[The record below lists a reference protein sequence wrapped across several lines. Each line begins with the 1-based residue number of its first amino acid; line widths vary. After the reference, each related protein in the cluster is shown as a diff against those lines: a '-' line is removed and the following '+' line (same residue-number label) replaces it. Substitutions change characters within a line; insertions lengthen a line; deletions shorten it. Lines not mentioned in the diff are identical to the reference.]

1 MPEITLSLFQGYSD
15 TYPVDKSLTDIVE
28 MILHDPH
35 LADNTAKHRY
45 CRQNGWTKDAT
56 RTKMA
61 CPCFAVAVR
70 FSQGKK
76 RENISGWTHLCLVDF
91 DHIPPEKKEAC
102 LQLIRQDP
110 HTLLTY
116 TTISKEGIRIICPYI
131 CHPDFYFRNETEL
144 YKLAFEKINRHY
156 AALIGHEYDE
166 KCKNITRLSGLAHDP
181 EAWYCE
187 NALPFEI
194 EAPASL
200 LDETKSRKKQERLQ
214 KVVYAIRTHL
224 ADKGVEYTDHQR
236 NNYIMRTGYLFNAY
250 GVDQQTATAWGVK
263 QFADYDGDVAG
274 IFRSCYR
281 KTDEYGTL
289 KLPSHSGKKSSPND
303 AATSVVSDIEAF
315 LSTQGRFRKNTITRK
330 CEMAETGSDKFS
342 DLTDRMVNTLWC
354 RMSKE
359 VRSVRQQ
366 DLRAVIDSE
375 FVELYNPFVR
385 YLDSLE
391 PWDGKTDH
399 IAALAAQVHVTT
411 GKELFPV
418 FFKKWLVAMVASLLD
433 ENVVNHEILVLIGR
447 QGIYK
452 TTWLN
457 NLLPPHL
464 RKYFYLKSNSRN
476 ISKDDLL
483 TLSEFAIVCLE
494 ELDEMEG
501 REVNQLKA
509 LTTMR
514 HVNERA
520 AYAHYK
526 ENRPHIASLCG
537 TGNNLHFLTD
547 LTGNRRWMP
556 FEVESID
563 NPYLNQPDYEGV
575 YAQAH
580 ALLQGG
586 FHFWLEKDET
596 EALNLHNKYFEVPCI
611 EKELIQVYFRRPK
624 PGDDCS
630 FLSNSQ
636 IMMRLESGIRH
647 KLSAVKIGQAMKQEG
662 YESVRK
668 NGKRGYRVIE
678 LSWEAIE
685 QNKKSLAIFTEEPE
699 PEDNPPETDKNL
711 FCQDLTD
718 KDQPK
723 G

>member
-1 MPEITLSLFQGYSD
+1 MEGLTLSIFKGYADTCPAEISLANIVQLIRNDAGIATHTEKYRYYMQQGWK
-15 TYPVDKSLTDIVE
+15 TEAAREKSS
-28 MILHDPH
+28 
-35 LADNTAKHRY
+35 
-45 CRQNGWTKDAT
+45 
-56 RTKMA
+56 
-61 CPCFAVAVR
+61 CPCFAVSVR
-70 FSQGKK
+70 FANGKQ
-76 RENISGWTHLCLVDF
+76 RADIQDWTHLCLADF
-91 DHIPPEKKEAC
+91 DHIPTEKLDEC
-102 LQLIRQDP
+102 LKLIRNDR
-110 HTLLTY
+110 HTLLAY
-116 TTISKEGIRIICPYI
+116 ITISQKGIRVISSYVPLEETR
-131 CHPDFYFRNETEL
+131 FRTESEL
-144 YKLAFEKINRHY
+144 HSQAFLAMNRHY

-166 KCKNITRLSGLAHDP
+166 KCKNVTRLSGLAHDP
-181 EAWYCE
+181 EVWF
-187 NALPFEI
+187 NPDALPFQAQDLSPEQPPKSTERTSQRLKRVVRAI
-194 EAPASL
+194 EHQLEA
-200 LDETKSRKKQERLQ
+200 EGVT
-214 KVVYAIRTHL
+214 YAEH
-224 ADKGVEYTDHQR
+224 HR
-236 NNYIMRTGYLFNAY
+236 NEYIMRTGYLLNDY
-250 GVDQQTATAWGVK
+250 GVNRQTAIEWAL
-263 QFADYDGDVAG
+263 QRFADYDGNVAG
-274 IFRSCYR
+274 IFHSCYR
-281 KTDEYGTL
+281 QVEKFGT
-289 KLPSHSGKKSSPND
+289 
-303 AATSVVSDIEAF
+303 
-315 LSTQGRFRKNTITRK
+315 RRK

-457 NLLPPHL
+457 NLLPPQL

-699 PEDNPPETDKNL
+699 PEDNPPETDKDL
-711 FCQDLTD
+711 FCQ
-718 KDQPK
+718 PE

>member
-1 MPEITLSLFQGYSD
+1 
-15 TYPVDKSLTDIVE
+15 
-28 MILHDPH
+28 
-35 LADNTAKHRY
+35 
-45 CRQNGWTKDAT
+45 
-56 RTKMA
+56 
-61 CPCFAVAVR
+61 
-70 FSQGKK
+70 
-76 RENISGWTHLCLVDF
+76 
-91 DHIPPEKKEAC
+91 
-102 LQLIRQDP
+102 
-110 HTLLTY
+110 
-116 TTISKEGIRIICPYI
+116 
-131 CHPDFYFRNETEL
+131 
-144 YKLAFEKINRHY
+144 
-156 AALIGHEYDE
+156 
-166 KCKNITRLSGLAHDP
+166 
-181 EAWYCE
+181 
-187 NALPFEI
+187 
-194 EAPASL
+194 
-200 LDETKSRKKQERLQ
+200 
-214 KVVYAIRTHL
+214 
-224 ADKGVEYTDHQR
+224 
-236 NNYIMRTGYLFNAY
+236 
-250 GVDQQTATAWGVK
+250 
-263 QFADYDGDVAG
+263 
-274 IFRSCYR
+274 
-281 KTDEYGTL
+281 
-289 KLPSHSGKKSSPND
+289 
-303 AATSVVSDIEAF
+303 
-315 LSTQGRFRKNTITRK
+315 
-330 CEMAETGSDKFS
+330 
-342 DLTDRMVNTLWC
+342 
-354 RMSKE
+354 
-359 VRSVRQQ
+359 
-366 DLRAVIDSE
+366 
-375 FVELYNPFVR
+375 
-385 YLDSLE
+385 
-391 PWDGKTDH
+391 
-399 IAALAAQVHVTT
+399 
-411 GKELFPV
+411 
-418 FFKKWLVAMVASLLD
+418 MVASLLD

-685 QNKKSLAIFTEEPE
+685 EAIEQNKKSLAIFTEEPE
-699 PEDNPPETDKNL
+699 PEDNPPETDKDL

-718 KDQPK
+718 KDQPE

>member
-1 MPEITLSLFQGYSD
+1 MEGLTLSIFKGYADTCPAEISLANIVQLIRNDAGIATHTEKYRYYMQQGWK
-15 TYPVDKSLTDIVE
+15 TEAAREKSS
-28 MILHDPH
+28 
-35 LADNTAKHRY
+35 
-45 CRQNGWTKDAT
+45 
-56 RTKMA
+56 
-61 CPCFAVAVR
+61 CPCFAVSVR
-70 FSQGKK
+70 FANGKQ
-76 RENISGWTHLCLVDF
+76 RADIQDWTHLCLADF
-91 DHIPPEKKEAC
+91 DHIPTEKLDEC
-102 LQLIRQDP
+102 LKLIRNDR
-110 HTLLTY
+110 HTLLAY
-116 TTISKEGIRIICPYI
+116 ITISQKGIRVISSYVPLEETR
-131 CHPDFYFRNETEL
+131 FRTESEL
-144 YKLAFEKINRHY
+144 HSQAFLAMNRHY

-166 KCKNITRLSGLAHDP
+166 KCKNVTRLSGLAHDP
-181 EAWYCE
+181 EVWF
-187 NALPFEI
+187 NPDALPFQAQDLSPEQPPKSTERTSQRLKRVVRAI
-194 EAPASL
+194 EHQLEA
-200 LDETKSRKKQERLQ
+200 EGVT
-214 KVVYAIRTHL
+214 YAEH
-224 ADKGVEYTDHQR
+224 HR
-236 NNYIMRTGYLFNAY
+236 NEYIMRTGYLLNDY
-250 GVDQQTATAWGVK
+250 GVNRQTAIEWAL
-263 QFADYDGDVAG
+263 QRFADYDGNVAG
-274 IFRSCYR
+274 IFHSCYR
-281 KTDEYGTL
+281 QVEKFGTRH
-289 KLPSHSGKKSSPND
+289 LPGKKSSPSDGD

-526 ENRPHIASLCG
+526 ENRPHITSLCG

-699 PEDNPPETDKNL
+699 PEDNPPETEKDL

-718 KDQPK
+718 KDQPE